1 LSSRHAA
8 AAKSWLTRCSN
19 NPAILLQHQLSLVK
33 ELLTLKLVTMQFT
46 AQQIA
51 DLLQGQIEGN
61 ADAIITRL
69 SKIEEGETGSLSFLA
84 NPLYTPYLYTTK
96 ASLVIVNKDFV
107 ATAPVSVTLLRV
119 DSAEN
124 AFAKLLEMYNQ
135 VKLNKKGISKLAFID
150 ESATVG
156 KDIYAGE
163 FSFIG
168 ENARIGNNVKIYPQ
182 VYIGDNAVVGDNTIL
197 FAGVKIY
204 SETIIGKNCII
215 HSGTVLGS
223 DGFRF
228 NPENDIKKVPQIGN
242 VVIEDD
248 VEIGA
253 NCAIDRATLGSTI
266 LRKGVKFD
274 NLIHIA
280 HNVEIGENTYYA
292 ACGVVA
298 GSTKI
303 GKNCMFSGQVGIVG
317 HLQVADNTTIT
328 AQSGI
333 SKNITKPGGVYM
345 GSPAFDATK
354 YRKAYI
360 HFRNL
365 DAIVDR
371 VTALEK
377 QNKVVAEN
385 KEI

>member
-1 LSSRHAA
+1 
-8 AAKSWLTRCSN
+8 
-19 NPAILLQHQLSLVK
+19 
-33 ELLTLKLVTMQFT
+33 MQFS

-51 DLLQGQIEGN
+51 ALLQGQIEG
-61 ADAIITRL
+61 DANVSVNKL
-69 SKIEEGETGSLSFLA
+69 SKIEEGVPGSISFLS
-84 NPLYTPYLYTTK
+84 NPLYTPYLYTTN
-96 ASLVIVNKDFV
+96 ASLVIVNKDLV
-107 ATAPVSVTLLRV
+107 LTGPVSSTLIRV
-119 DSAEN
+119 EAADI

-135 VKLNKKGISKLAFID
+135 VKLNKTGISKLSFIS
-150 ESATVG
+150 ETATVG
-156 KDIYAGE
+156 SNIYAGE

-168 ENARIGNNVKIYPQ
+168 ENVTIGNNVKIYPQ
-182 VYIGDNAVVGDNTIL
+182 VYVGDNAVIGDNTTL

-204 SETIIGKNCII
+204 SETVIGKNCII
-215 HSGTVLGS
+215 HSGTVIGS

-228 NPENDIKKVPQIGN
+228 NPENDNKKVPQIGN

-280 HNVEIGENTYYA
+280 HNVEVGENTYFA
-292 ACGVVA
+292 AHGVVA

-317 HLQVADNTTIT
+317 HLQIADNTIIT

-333 SKNITKPGGVYM
+333 SKSITKKGEVHM
-345 GSPAFDATK
+345 GSPAFEAGK

-365 DAIVDR
+365 DALVQRVDK
-371 VTALEK
+371 LEK
-377 QNKVVAEN
+377 QNKDN
-385 KEI
+385 G

>member
-1 LSSRHAA
+1 
-8 AAKSWLTRCSN
+8 
-19 NPAILLQHQLSLVK
+19 
-33 ELLTLKLVTMQFT
+33 MQFS

-51 DLLQGQIEGN
+51 GLLGGVIEGN
-61 ADAIITRL
+61 PEVTVSKL
-69 SKIEEGETGSLSFLA
+69 SKIEEGVPGSISFLA
-84 NPLYTPYLYTTK
+84 NPVYTHYIYTTN

-107 ATAPVSVTLLRV
+107 ATGPISSTLIRV
-119 DSAEN
+119 ESAAA

-135 VKLNKKGISKLAFID
+135 VKLNKTGISKQAYIS
-150 ESATVG
+150 ETATVG
-156 KDIYAGE
+156 TNIYAGE
-163 FSFIG
+163 FAVVSD
-168 ENARIGNNVKIYPQ
+168 NARIGNNVKIYPQ
-182 VYIGDNAVVGDNTIL
+182 VYIGDNVTIGDNTTL

-204 SETIIGKNCII
+204 SDCVIGANCII
-215 HSGTVLGS
+215 HSGTVIGS

-228 NPENDIKKVPQIGN
+228 EPQNEEGQRKVPQIGN
-242 VVIEDD
+242 VIIEDD

-280 HNVEIGENTYYA
+280 HNVEVGENSYLA
-292 ACGVVA
+292 ACNVVA
-298 GSTKI
+298 GSTRI

-317 HLQVADNTTIT
+317 HLQIADNTIIT

-333 SKNITKPGGVYM
+333 SKSITKPGEVYM
-345 GSPAFDATK
+345 GSPAFDANK

-365 DAIVDR
+365 DGLAQRIDK
-371 VTALEK
+371 LEK
-377 QNKVVAEN
+377 QSKDQ
-385 KEI
+385 

>member
-1 LSSRHAA
+1 
-8 AAKSWLTRCSN
+8 
-19 NPAILLQHQLSLVK
+19 
-33 ELLTLKLVTMQFT
+33 MQFS

-51 DLLQGQIEGN
+51 GLLGGVIEGN
-61 ADAIITRL
+61 PEVTVSKL
-69 SKIEEGETGSLSFLA
+69 SKIEEGVPGSISFLA
-84 NPLYTPYLYTTK
+84 NPVYTQYIYTTN
-96 ASLVIVNKDFV
+96 ASLVIVNKDFE
-107 ATAPVSVTLLRV
+107 ATGPISSTLIRV
-119 DSAEN
+119 ESAAA

-135 VKLNKKGISKLAFID
+135 VKLNKTGISKQAYIS
-150 ESATVG
+150 ETATVG
-156 KDIYAGE
+156 TNIYAGE
-163 FSFIG
+163 FAVVSD
-168 ENARIGNNVKIYPQ
+168 NARIGNNVKIYPQ
-182 VYIGDNAVVGDNTIL
+182 VYIGDNVTIGDNTTL

-204 SETIIGKNCII
+204 SDCVIGANCII
-215 HSGTVLGS
+215 HSGTVIGS

-228 NPENDIKKVPQIGN
+228 EPQNEEGQRKVPQIGN
-242 VVIEDD
+242 VIIEDD

-280 HNVEIGENTYYA
+280 HNVEVGENSYLA
-292 ACGVVA
+292 ACNVVA

-317 HLQVADNTTIT
+317 HLQIADNTIIT

-333 SKNITKPGGVYM
+333 SKSITKPGEVYM
-345 GSPAFDATK
+345 GSPAFDANR

-365 DAIVDR
+365 DGLAQRIDK
-371 VTALEK
+371 LEK
-377 QNKVVAEN
+377 QSKGQ
-385 KEI
+385 